1 MIFLRSNLLKFMQE
15 LIVVHFILGT
25 VNWSQLLNECLVS
38 PFLCIVVL
46 VLSPL
51 QFNNT
56 YADDFHQ
63 LEDSNGCYVGLF
75 GNFVLCLMNADGR

>member
-1 MIFLRSNLLKFMQE
+1 MQK
-15 LIVVHFILGT
+15 LIVVHFSLGT
-25 VNWSQLLNECLVS
+25 VNWSQLLNEFLVI

-56 YADDFHQ
+56 YADDLIHQ